1 MTSLESIADEN
12 VKSRFV
18 DNPCRGIVLGMDP
31 RCNLVQLAWIMGRS
45 ENSQNRVYVVEGSSV
60 RTEAADPS
68 KVKDPSLIIYNVM
81 SESNGAHIVSN
92 GDQTDTVAEL
102 FAGEKP
108 SVYGF
113 ERALGKRYCEPDVP
127 VATPRITGFQVAG
140 DERAYLSILR
150 CSGDARRLWVETAG
164 QFNEKDFKSKE
175 EYFAAVQ
182 AKCGLDRNRMPT
194 ERHNFV
200 KQLEPGFGYCF
211 TTYRPGSKELP
222 SFEGEPFVVPVLDVV
237 VDSMKNIFDRLDER
251 WRVSIC
257 GKFIHK
263 DGSSHAYEY
272 NRFAKKL

>member
-1 MTSLESIADEN
+1 MKELEILAEEN
-12 VKSRFV
+12 LRTRFV
-18 DNPCRGIVLGMDP
+18 DNPCRGIVLGMDL
-31 RCNLVQLAWIMGRS
+31 RRNLVQLAWIMGRS

-68 KVKDPSLIIYNVM
+68 NVKDPSLIIYNVM
-81 SESNGAHIVSN
+81 AVSNGAHIVSN

-150 CSGDARRLWVETAG
+150 ASPDARRLWNETAA
-164 QFNEKDFKSKE
+164 QFKREDFKSQE
-175 EYFAAVQ
+175 EYFAAVE
-182 AKCGLDRNRMPT
+182 AKCGLDRARMPT
-194 ERHNFV
+194 ERHHFV
-200 KQLEPGFGYCF
+200 KQLEPGIGYCL
-211 TTYRPGSKELP
+211 TTYKPGSKELP

-237 VDSMKNIFDRLDER
+237 VDSMKNIFDKLDER
-251 WRVSIC
+251 WRVAVC
-257 GKFIHK
+257 GKFIHT
-263 DGSSHAYEY
+263 DGSGRAYEF